1 MQASL
6 TDKLIQHHVTSRSLK
21 LESRTDQRY
30 ELRDTTIRGL
40 CLRLGTRSQKWC
52 IHVTIKKRHYRVSLG
67 SWPCITTEEARR
79 RALDWLYRH
88 RERWNNGRLCHA
100 SPSADQAPTGL
111 SEPPNSTPPPTT
123 LSDVLALY
131 IQHKALKPVTERSYR
146 DSLKF
151 HLNELA
157 DQPVESLN
165 GSQISKLYKKLLST
179 LKPATANLHIRV
191 LRALYRFWFALN
203 GRTPPDLFSSLTT
216 LGSKRVSGVRTRY
229 LSEDDLRQLGQKWH
243 LLTQSEQDFML
254 IALCTG
260 FRLSELKS
268 LSAQSYN
275 QAKQTLHLPTTKNG
289 KPHTI
294 PVPKQLQPVLER
306 LLLNNSGRFLS
317 GHIHNY
323 ASIISRKIGVEFSCH
338 DLRRTFATHAAKI
351 GISLYMIKSLLNHSQ
366 SSDVTKT
373 HYVHLSH
380 QDMTEAIQ
388 KIADFMTEKKKS

>member
-1 MQASL
+1 MLASL
-6 TDKLIQHHVTSRSLK
+6 TDRFIQHHVTSRPHRP
-21 LESRTDQRY
+21 ESRTDQRY

-40 CLRLGTRSQKWC
+40 CLRLGARSQKWC
-52 IHVTIKKRHYRVSLG
+52 LHVTIKRKPYRVALG

-88 RERWNNGRLCHA
+88 RESWNNGRLCLA
-100 SPSADQAPTGL
+100 SPSADQSPKAL
-111 SEPPNSTPPPTT
+111 SEPLNGTLPATT

-131 IQHKALKPVTERSYR
+131 IQHKALKPATERSYR

-157 DQPVESLN
+157 NQPVESLST
-165 GSQISKLYKKLLST
+165 SQISRLYKKLLAT

-203 GRTPPDLFSSLTT
+203 GQTPPDLFSSLKV
-216 LGSKRVSGVRTRY
+216 LGSKRTSGVRTRY
-229 LSEDDLRQLGQKWH
+229 LSEDNLGQLGKKWH
-243 LLTQSEQDFML
+243 LLTQPEQDFML

-275 QAKQTLHLPTTKNG
+275 QAQQTLHLPTTKNG

-294 PVPKQLQPVLER
+294 PVPKQLQLVLDR
-306 LLLNNSGRFLS
+306 LLLNNPVRFLS

-323 ASIISRKIGVEFSCH
+323 ASIISKKIGVDFSCH
-338 DLRRTFATHAAKI
+338 DLRRTFATHAARI
-351 GISLYMIKSLLNHSQ
+351 GISPYMIKSLLNHSQ
-366 SSDVTKT
+366 SSDVTKI
-373 HYVHLSH
+373 HYVHLSY
-380 QDMTEAIQ
+380 QDLIEAIQ
-388 KIADFMTEKKKS
+388 KIADHITIKTKN